1 VQKKLKTHQLGALEF
16 EELRAR
22 LDEAEETL
30 RAIRCGE
37 VDALVVDGVGGEQ
50 VFTLKGADHS
60 YRMLVEAMSEG
71 ALTLATNGV
80 ILYAN
85 RRFAEMLKAPLDKI
99 IGSSINA
106 WITPDSQAIFQT
118 LLGRSAAENRCEL
131 VLAASDAEPVQA
143 NFSVNNLL
151 IDAMPDLFCVVATDL
166 REQKRHQEALIAAEK
181 LARELLADSN
191 RSRQAM
197 QIVIE
202 VQRRTEEELNQHR
215 HHLEE
220 LVAARTADLEQAKEV
235 AESANQA
242 KSIFLSHMSHEL
254 RNPLNTI
261 LGFAQLLEAGS
272 PAPTE
277 EQNVRLRH
285 VIKSGWHLLEL
296 VDKIL
301 ELTANES
308 GQLPLLLE
316 PVAPIEVKQTT
327 ETMEEDAA
335 HLPKKTSAGTT

>member
-1 VQKKLKTHQLGALEF
+1 MQKKPKTHQQGSPELEA
-16 EELRAR
+16 LRAR

-60 YRMLVEAMSEG
+60 YQILVEAMSEG
-71 ALTLATNGV
+71 ALTLAANGV

-85 RRFAEMLKAPLDKI
+85 RRFAEMLKVPLDKI
-99 IGSSINA
+99 IGSSIND
-106 WITPDSQAIFQT
+106 WMTPGSQASFQT
-118 LLGRSAAENRCEL
+118 LLGGGAADNRCEL
-131 VLAASDAEPVQA
+131 VLVASDAEPVQA

-151 IDAMPDLFCVVATDL
+151 INEMPDLFCVVATDL
-166 REQKRHQEALIAAEK
+166 REQKRHQEALVAAEK
-181 LARELLADSN
+181 LTRRLLEESN
-191 RSRQAM
+191 QSRQAM

-202 VQRRTEEELNQHR
+202 VQRRTEAELNQHR

-220 LVAARTADLEQAKEV
+220 LVAARTADLVQAKEV
-235 AESANQA
+235 AEKANQA
-242 KSIFLSHMSHEL
+242 KSVFLSHMTHEL
-254 RNPLNTI
+254 RSPLNAI

-272 PAPTE
+272 PQPTE

-285 VIKSGWHLLEL
+285 VIKAGWHLLEL

-301 ELTANES
+301 DLTAKES
-308 GQLPLLLE
+308 GQLPLPPE
-316 PVAPIEVKQTT
+316 PVALSAAK
-327 ETMEEDAA
+327 ETIKPPKAA
-335 HLPKKTSAGTT
+335 AEFTKAIAA